1 MTISAIPVPQ
11 RIQVH
16 APDGA
21 YAIYLGERALKT
33 LKTLLELH
41 NLHGKPIIVTN
52 QTLAPLYG
60 EPLAAALD
68 AALISIPDGEQFKTL
83 ETVRTVYDQLLALGV
98 DRRGV
103 LIALGGG
110 VVGDLAGFVAATY
123 LRGIAFVQAP
133 TSLLAMVDSSIG
145 GKVGVDLP
153 QGKNLIGAFKQP
165 SFVAVDPTL
174 LPTLPDIEWICGAAE
189 IVKAGLLR
197 DESLLDAAHY
207 RRENAAFVEVLQ
219 RAIQIKVEYVQR
231 DPYEQNIRAEL
242 NLGHTFAHAVEKV
255 SGYTWRHGEAVGFGL
270 VAAARL
276 SYAIGAC
283 SAELPERVERLI
295 AAIGLPTRCSFEPS
309 DVCAAM
315 RTDKKRHGD
324 TMRFIVLRGVAQP
337 EIRDDVPTQAVLDVL
352 TSLRD
357 A

>member
-1 MTISAIPVPQ
+1 VTISATPVPE
-11 RIQVH
+11 RIEVR
-16 APDGA
+16 APEGN
-21 YAIYLGERALKT
+21 YAIYIGAGALKT
-33 LKTLLELH
+33 LKILLQLH
-41 NLHGKPIIVTN
+41 DLHGRPVIVTN

-68 AALISIPDGEQFKTL
+68 CALISIPDGERFKTL
-83 ETVRTVYDQLLALGV
+83 ETVRTVYDQLVALEL

-123 LRGIAFVQAP
+123 LRGIALVQAP

-165 SFVAVDPTL
+165 AFVAVDPTSL
-174 LPTLPDIEWICGAAE
+174 LTLPDLEWRCGAAE

-207 RRENAAFVEVLQ
+207 RRENAAFIEVLR
-219 RAIQIKVEYVQR
+219 RAIQIKVDYVQR
-231 DPYEQNIRAEL
+231 DPYEQGIRAEL

-276 SYAIGAC
+276 SYAVGAC

-295 AAIGLPTRCSFEPS
+295 AAIGLPARCSFEPS

-324 TMRFIVLRGVAQP
+324 TMRFILLRGVAQP
-337 EIRDDVPTQAVLDVL
+337 EIRDDVPAQAAQHVQH
-352 TSLRD
+352 SLRD

>member
-1 MTISAIPVPQ
+1 MTISAMPALERVEV
-11 RIQVH
+11 R
-16 APDGA
+16 APDGS
-21 YAIYLGERALKT
+21 YPIYIGAGALKT
-33 LKTLLELH
+33 LGTLLQLH
-41 NLHGKPIIVTN
+41 NLRGRPIVVTN

-83 ETVRTVYDQLLALGV
+83 ETVRMVYDQLLALGV

-123 LRGIAFVQAP
+123 LRGIALVQAP
-133 TSLLAMVDSSIG
+133 TSLLAMVDASIG

-165 SFVAVDPTL
+165 AFVAVDPTSL
-174 LPTLPDIEWICGAAE
+174 LTLPDIEWRCGAAE

-207 RRENAAFVEVLQ
+207 RRENAAFIEILR
-219 RAIQIKVEYVQR
+219 RAIQIKVDYVQR
-231 DPYEQNIRAEL
+231 DPYEQGIRAEL
-242 NLGHTFAHAVEKV
+242 NLGHTFAHAVERV

-270 VAAARL
+270 VAAAHL
-276 SYAIGAC
+276 SYAVGAC

-295 AAIGLPTRCSFEPS
+295 AAIGLPTRCNFEPS
-309 DVCAAM
+309 EMCAAM
-315 RTDKKRHGD
+315 STDKKRRGH
-324 TMRFIVLRGVAQP
+324 TLRFILLRGVAQP
-337 EIRDDVPTQAVLDVL
+337 EIRDDVPAQAVLEVL
-352 TSLRD
+352 SSLRNP
-357 A
+357 